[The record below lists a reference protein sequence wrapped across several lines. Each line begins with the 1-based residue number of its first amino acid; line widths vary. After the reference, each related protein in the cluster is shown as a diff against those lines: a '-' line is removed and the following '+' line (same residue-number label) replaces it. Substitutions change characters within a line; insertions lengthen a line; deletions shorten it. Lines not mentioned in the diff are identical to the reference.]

1 MTYMKNN
8 YQKQETITFIQK
20 KNYVLNIMKDA
31 SILDLFAGCL
41 REKEFNHLLHDQKVY
56 HQLFIAAL
64 KHLYRVQNYQDMEHD
79 LMMMN
84 SLFSHQDYLKLKED
98 IFKRITR
105 KTITLQEYC
114 VIRYLIPF
122 EKMTFSQV
130 ISILE
135 HQYHVG
141 ILDCAKICLLEDEY
155 HLAYQYLL
163 QLDDC
168 QDDVVLDLLCSYSM
182 KDYLSLIRHY
192 NRKKSYQFV
201 MSH

>member
-1 MTYMKNN
+1 MGIMRVQGDDIYEK
-8 YQKQETITFIQK
+8 QLSKQETITFIQK

-98 IFKRITR
+98 ILK
-105 KTITLQEYC
+105 E
-114 VIRYLIPF
+114 
-122 EKMTFSQV
+122 
-130 ISILE
+130 
-135 HQYHVG
+135 
-141 ILDCAKICLLEDEY
+141 
-155 HLAYQYLL
+155 
-163 QLDDC
+163 
-168 QDDVVLDLLCSYSM
+168 
-182 KDYLSLIRHY
+182 
-192 NRKKSYQFV
+192 
-201 MSH
+201 